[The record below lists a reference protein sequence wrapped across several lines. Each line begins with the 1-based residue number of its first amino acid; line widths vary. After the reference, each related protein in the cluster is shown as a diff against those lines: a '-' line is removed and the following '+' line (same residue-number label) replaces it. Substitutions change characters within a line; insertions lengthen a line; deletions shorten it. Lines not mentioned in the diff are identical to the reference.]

1 MLVYRPAMTKYHK
14 LNGLNNRNNSFS
26 HVKAN
31 KKIKNARNNG
41 PKMDSKQRLNCS
53 FNLSQECSNKFG
65 VLPTHL
71 LRNSQL
77 VSVVT
82 DCPTLTSLSYFLEDV
97 EVLNSIALQLNS
109 TFPALSSCR
118 WSGHLL
124 LNSFYSFDALEKD
137 TKWL

>member
-31 KKIKNARNNG
+31 KKTKNARNNG

-53 FNLSQECSNKFG
+53 FNLSQECSNSFG

-77 VSVVT
+77 VSVVI